1 MKFFGTIFDL
11 FDPSDDHSVII
22 NFNYYQEELDDLH
35 HLADRLR
42 THLNGSDIGEYDG
55 HETEVGGSDANLY
68 LYGQNAE
75 PSSWLSSQY
84 SIRQVLCVVL
94 KPHSDSVLSAG
105 MRRKLLSHC
114 NDQKEHLADLIHK

>member
-11 FDPSDDHSVII
+11 FEPSDDHSVII

-75 PSSWLSSQY
+75 TLFLA
-84 SIRQVLCVVL
+84 V
-94 KPHSDSVLSAG
+94 KPILDQTSF
-105 MRRKLLSHC
+105 MRGAQATLRFGPIGRHA
-114 NDQKEHLADLIHK
+114 KEITVTL